1 MDDFF
6 INSTACYISRVCR
19 PIKESG
25 EVKRSIAVM
34 EMLLDKELKGFRKR
48 TQDDLREAIKSKMRE
63 LKDEK

>member
-1 MDDFF
+1 
-6 INSTACYISRVCR
+6 
-19 PIKESG
+19 
-25 EVKRSIAVM
+25 M